1 MIAMKIPPIKTD
13 LFNSL
18 SDLTVMNLTINEGCA
33 STPIPTPIKVDE
45 TKEIEA
51 SSYSI
56 ERVHYDMMYDMKIYR
71 VRTPQ
76 GTYMVMLEE
85 TKGGLCVLK

>member
-1 MIAMKIPPIKTD
+1 MKKYLNYFIVV
-13 LFNSL
+13 FV
-18 SDLTVMNLTINEGCA
+18 TVIVSMMF
-33 STPIPTPIKVDE
+33 SSYVKVDE

-51 SSYSI
+51 SSYNI
-56 ERVHYDMMYDMKIYR
+56 ERVHYDMMYDMKIYK

-76 GTYMVMLEE
+76 GTYMVMWEE

>member
-1 MIAMKIPPIKTD
+1 MKKYLNYFIVVFI
-13 LFNSL
+13 
-18 SDLTVMNLTINEGCA
+18 TVIVSMMF
-33 STPIPTPIKVDE
+33 SSYVKVDE

-51 SSYSI
+51 YSYSI
-56 ERVHYDMMYDMKIYR
+56 ERVHYDMIYDMKIYK

-76 GTYMVMLEE
+76 GTYMVMWEE